1 MTSGRVPTATVIVQD
16 GAHPSKTSQKYRLI
30 VTPGRATSR
39 SGRTGEP
46 HQVAQVLLDDVAA
59 GSQRQRQAAGE
70 PRVDLVDG
78 HAAVLGDEALHVGR
92 TDQPDRLEREAD
104 DVG

>member
-1 MTSGRVPTATVIVQD
+1 MTSGRVPTATVIVRTA
-16 GAHPSKTSQKYRLI
+16 AHPSKTSQKYRLI
-30 VTPGRATSR
+30 AHARAGDEPLR
-39 SGRTGEP
+39 AHGET

-70 PRVDLVDG
+70 ARVDLVHGD
-78 HAAVLGDEALHVGR
+78 AAVLGDEALHVGR
-92 TDQPDRLEREAD
+92 PDQPDRLEREAH